1 MASIV
6 SAANVMEAEAENLVL
21 AANCEK
27 MATCSLRP
35 SVILGR
41 EDYQLVPS
49 IQACIEK
56 GETPFVI
63 GNGDNLYDFTFVDN
77 VAYAHILAI
86 ENLLGSKTAAGEAIL
101 ISNDQPITFRD
112 LMLAIWAQF
121 DHVPQFTITIPGR
134 LAVAFGWAVEWV
146 AWARRTKTT
155 LCKGSVKDA
164 LGTRY
169 ASQEKAKRLLGY
181 APIVD
186 MWDAVR
192 ISCDALKKRIE
203 DGKGEVKRRDGWGH
217 AY

>member
-1 MASIV
+1 
-6 SAANVMEAEAENLVL
+6 
-21 AANCEK
+21 
-27 MATCSLRP
+27 MATCALRP

-63 GNGDNLYDFTFVDN
+63 GSGDNLYDFTFVDN
-77 VAYAHILAI
+77 VAHAHVLAA
-86 ENLLGSKTAAGEAIL
+86 ENLLSTKSVAGEAIL

-112 LMLAIWAQF
+112 FMLAIWAQF
-121 DHVPQFTITIPGR
+121 DHVPPFALSIPAP
-134 LAVAFGWAVEWV
+134 LATFYGLVLEWA
-146 AWARRTKTT
+146 AWTRGAKTT
-155 LCKGSVKDA
+155 VCRGSVKDA

-169 ASQEKAKRLLGY
+169 ANLDKAKQLLGY

-186 MWDAVR
+186 IWDGVR
-192 ISCDALKKRIE
+192 ISCDALKERIKE
-203 DGKGEVKRRDGWGH
+203 SKGQALRSDGWGH